1 MKIRVDQK
9 IKIDRAIYLEQ
20 RRSTV
25 RTLSHERLIE
35 AVERA
40 EKQLKKLRIPEKYWK
55 GCKIRCVPELPCNSY
70 NKGYPVFGTWGHV
83 EKFSTGWF
91 VTGIARTFVGSVA
104 HGREERDILRLSP
117 LAKESIPTEW
127 K

>member
-1 MKIRVDQK
+1 MKIRINDK
-9 IKIDRAIYLEQ
+9 EKIDKEIAQEQ
-20 RRSTV
+20 GKSRV
-25 RTLSHERLIE
+25 RILDYERLVS
-35 AVERA
+35 AVEGA

-127 K
+127 

>member
-25 RTLSHERLIE
+25 RTLSHDRLIE
-35 AVERA
+35 AVEKGER
-40 EKQLKKLRIPEKYWK
+40 QLKKLRIAQKHWV
-55 GCKIRCVPELPCNSY
+55 GCKIRCEPEAVCNSY
-70 NKGYPVFGTWGHV
+70 NRGFSSVGTWGRL
-83 EKFSTGWF
+83 ERFSTGWF
-91 VTGIARTFVGSVA
+91 VTGIARTFVRQVTHGSA
-104 HGREERDILRLSP
+104 ERNILL
-117 LAKESIPTEW
+117 LADTAKAAIPIEW